1 MSTTKYVVLKFGG
14 SVLHSQADLRRI
26 SAEIQRFNHQG
37 IKVFAVVSAYYG
49 VTETLIKQAREH
61 VINPNS
67 VAYAELIA
75 SGEFRSATDLVKEL
89 DQLGLNAS
97 CKTPADFAF
106 TAQGSRSDAR
116 PNSIDSNSIILA
128 LEESPVVVM
137 PGFSAIDQYGECVLL
152 GRGGS
157 DISAVCVAQ
166 ALKLD
171 SVRLLKD
178 VDGLYDSDPN
188 KYPLAQRLPAVDYQT
203 AKLIGG
209 ELIQT
214 EAIDFAAS
222 KNICIDVAAI
232 GHSFASRI
240 GPERTSEAAAIL
252 PISQAS

>member
-14 SVLHSQADLRRI
+14 SVLHSKADLSRI
-26 SAEIQRFNHQG
+26 GEEIQRFIEDD

-49 VTETLIKQAREH
+49 VTETLIKQACEH
-61 VINPNS
+61 SINPNN
-67 VAYAELIA
+67 VTYAELIS
-75 SGEFRSATDLVKEL
+75 SGEFRSATDLVENL
-89 DQLGLNAS
+89 VQNGLNAS
-97 CKTPADFAF
+97 CKTPTDLAF
-106 TAQGSRSDAR
+106 TARGSRSDAQ
-116 PNSIDSNSIILA
+116 PTSIDRESIVRA
-128 LEESPVVVM
+128 LEHSPVVVM

-166 ALKLD
+166 ALNLD

-188 KYPLAQRLPAVDYQT
+188 KHPDAQRLATVDYQT
-203 AKLIGG
+203 AKRIGG

-232 GHSFASRI
+232 GQSFSSRI
-240 GPERTSEAAAIL
+240 GPERKSEVTNI